1 MSFRNL
7 ESVARITDLLLLFIL
22 LSHSHFSLIFSTLPI
37 LSLFILQFFLP
48 LSYLLHL
55 TLQSETDPR
64 IFPII
69 KAQINY
75 NFKEMNV
82 SILVKI
88 HSVARNRFLI
98 QTRLYFLKHM
108 YWAIGL
114 TNYPQNS
121 VAWSNNH
128 LFSFKS

>member
-22 LSHSHFSLIFSTLPI
+22 LSHSHFSLIFSILPI

-55 TLQSETDPR
+55 TLQSETDPG

-88 HSVARNRFLI
+88 HSVARKRLLI
-98 QTRLYFLKHM
+98 QTKLYFLKHM
-108 YWAIGL
+108 Y
-114 TNYPQNS
+114 
-121 VAWSNNH
+121 
-128 LFSFKS
+128 